1 MLLNA
6 VAMMHKIFLE
16 LGVDKYSLDDFSK
29 TSLELFEGQEKILE
43 NRKYY
48 YLLSLISLILLD
60 LNVIT
65 PRDF

>member
-1 MLLNA
+1 MNY
-6 VAMMHKIFLE
+6 V
-16 LGVDKYSLDDFSK
+16 KYSLDDFSK
-29 TSLELFEGQEKILE
+29 TSLKLFEGQEKILE